1 MGLGDNGAPPFF
13 QGSPMASAREPQW
26 YDSMYNNQARVPEAK
41 AHLARWTE
49 HSAQVRQGATCSLD
63 VAYGENPGDRLDI
76 FPAAAAAAAG
86 ANAPVLVFLHGGYWR
101 ALDKSDHSFIAPPF
115 VKSGA
120 CVVVPNY
127 DLCPGDT
134 DRPVTVPQIVL
145 QMVRA
150 LAWTWRNIAQYGGNP
165 ARITVAGHS
174 AGGHLA
180 AMMLA
185 CNWQSH
191 DKDLPPDLV
200 RNALAISGLYE
211 LDSIMRTPFL
221 QVSLQL
227 NPAQV
232 RKVSPAWHVRPR
244 SGRLTAVVGGA
255 ESAEFLRQNLL
266 IQTSWG
272 KGVVPVCEALP
283 GLNHFSVLEALVEP
297 GTRLHDLALA
307 LLGFD

>member
-1 MGLGDNGAPPFF
+1 
-13 QGSPMASAREPQW
+13 MATTREPKW
-26 YDSMYNNQARVPEAK
+26 YDTMYNNQARVPEAK
-41 AHLARWTE
+41 TQMAQWAERSAAARQ
-49 HSAQVRQGATCSLD
+49 AATCTLD
-63 VAYGENPGDRLDI
+63 VAYGEDAGDKLDI
-76 FPAAAAAAAG
+76 FPAATP
-86 ANAPVLVFLHGGYWR
+86 NAPVFVFLHGGYWR

-115 VKSGA
+115 VKAGA

-127 DLCPGDT
+127 DLCPGT
-134 DRPVTVPQIVL
+134 PGHPVTVPQIVL
-145 QMVRA
+145 QTVRA
-150 LAWTWRNIAQYGGNP
+150 LAWIWRNIAQYGGNP

-180 AMMLA
+180 TMMLG

-200 RNALAISGLYE
+200 RNALSMSGLYE

-221 QVSLQL
+221 QTTLQL
-227 NPAQV
+227 TAAQV

-255 ESAEFLRQNLL
+255 ESFEFQRQNKL

-272 KGVVPVCEALP
+272 TGVVAVCEVLP
-283 GLNHFSVLEALVEP
+283 ELNHFTIVDALAEP
-297 GTRLHDLALA
+297 NTRLHDLARA

>member
-1 MGLGDNGAPPFF
+1 
-13 QGSPMASAREPQW
+13 MASTREPQW

-41 AHLARWTE
+41 AHLAQWTE
-49 HSAQVRQGATCSLD
+49 RSAQVRQATKCSLD
-63 VAYGENPGDRLDI
+63 VAYAEDPGDRLDI
-76 FPAAAAAAAG
+76 FPAAG

-115 VKSGA
+115 VQAGA

-127 DLCPGDT
+127 DLCPGDA

-145 QMVRA
+145 QLVRA
-150 LAWTWRNIAQYGGNP
+150 LAWIWSNIAQYGGNP

-185 CNWQSH
+185 CNWPSH
-191 DKDLPPDLV
+191 DKQLPPDLV

-227 NPAQV
+227 NAAQV
-232 RKVSPAWHVRPR
+232 RKVSPAWHVRPK
-244 SGRLTAVVGGA
+244 SGRLAAVVGAA
-255 ESAEFLRQNLL
+255 ESAEFLRQNQL

-272 KGVVPVCEALP
+272 KGVVSVCEALP
-283 GLNHFSVLEALVEP
+283 GLNHFSVLEALPEP